1 MTDRLPPIRNMVEL
15 RKGVDADLDA
25 WLLHCITQN
34 NLEYLINPHSN
45 ASPEQLRF
53 MVALDEDQVYI
64 PCSDV
69 LFQDLMAPELTPG
82 LLHGYLVCWKVLV
95 RLAHEHIK
103 DPYVRRTIFQFA
115 RRQFQGTLHHHI
127 LIPSRLM
134 KRLQNI
140 FSSLTGIDDPYLER
154 KQQYNQR
161 AQAFLDSPILDSLL
175 YACPASSLSCAR
187 IKDLRW
193 ELDLL
198 ELQRLFMLSSW
209 VDLWHEETPNVQQA
223 REILAQPCTEF
234 DRLTDIFGPE
244 HPEPLKILYL
254 PNASGGILFDI
265 RIIRCLLRMGHK
277 VILALKSGFYFQ
289 TPTIWDV
296 DRDPVLAKALAGAHC
311 IADNSLGKNELLK
324 TLREH
329 QFVIIGDGSQERCNL
344 YRTSVTFA
352 RAWKEAD
359 VIIAKGEPHMRRFIQ
374 TGHQFTRTICCFHRD
389 ERGFHLHVKDKAP
402 HVHKHTEAG
411 LRAKAGQIIHSMRE
425 AKAQGRRPMFYSA
438 IIGSIPGQTKT
449 AIRVVTAFVTHLRA
463 NLRGAFIINPAEHFE
478 PGLDGDDLMFMW
490 ELVQRSGLLEVW
502 RFQTVA
508 DVEKS
513 FELLDEPMPA
523 AWIGK
528 DATFST
534 GCTKEMRIA
543 LDMQR
548 QHPELQIIGPPPEH
562 FFRRQEYGVGLYH
575 DAGIVAR

>member
-1 MTDRLPPIRNMVEL
+1 MSYKLPPIENMTQL
-15 RKGVDADLDA
+15 RRGEDPYVDA
-25 WLLHCITQN
+25 WLLHFFTQN
-34 NLEYLINPHSN
+34 NLEYLINPHTN

-53 MVALDEDQVYI
+53 MVDLQEDQPFI
-64 PCSDV
+64 PCSDE
-69 LFQDLMAPELTPG
+69 LFSDLMAPALSPG
-82 LLHGYLVCWKVLV
+82 LLRGYLTCWRVLV
-95 RLAHEHIK
+95 RLGHAHIK
-103 DPYVRRTIFQFA
+103 DAYTRRLVFQFA
-115 RRQFQGTLHHHI
+115 RQQFQSALHHHI

-140 FSSLTGIDDPYLER
+140 FASITGMDDPYLER
-154 KQQYNQR
+154 KQEYNRR
-161 AQAFLDSPILDSLL
+161 AQAFLDSPQLESLL
-175 YACPASSLSCAR
+175 YACPTEHLACAR

-209 VDLWHEETPNVQQA
+209 ADLWQEEPPSLEQA
-223 REILAQPCTEF
+223 RELLTQPCSAFE
-234 DRLTDIFGPE
+234 RLTDIFGPGHE
-244 HPEPLKILYL
+244 APQKILYL

-265 RIIRCLLRMGHK
+265 RIINCLLRLGHK

-296 DRDPVLAKALAGAHC
+296 DRDPVLGKALAGAHC
-311 IADNSLGKNELLK
+311 IPDNRLSKNALLK
-324 TLREH
+324 TLREN

-359 VIIAKGEPHMRRFIQ
+359 VIIAKGEPHLRRLIQ

-389 ERGFHLHVKDKAP
+389 ADGFHLHVRKQPA
-402 HVHKHTEAG
+402 HVHKHTEGG
-411 LRAKAGQIIHSMRE
+411 LRAKAEQIIQSMRE
-425 AKAQGRRPMFYSA
+425 AKSRGRRPMFYSA
-438 IIGSIPGQTKT
+438 IIGSIPGQTQM
-449 AIRVVTAFVTHLRA
+449 AIRVVSAFVNHLR
-463 NLRGAFIINPAEHFE
+463 NSQTGAFIINPAEHFE

-513 FELLDEPMPA
+513 FELLGEPMPA

-548 QHPELQIIGPPPEH
+548 LHPELQIISPPPDH